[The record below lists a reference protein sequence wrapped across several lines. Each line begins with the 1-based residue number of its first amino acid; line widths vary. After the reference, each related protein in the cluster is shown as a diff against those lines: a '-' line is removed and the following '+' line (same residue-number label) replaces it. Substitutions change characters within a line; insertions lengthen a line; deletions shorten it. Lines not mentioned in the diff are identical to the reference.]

1 MKVLSS
7 DVKALLDKL
16 YNLRG
21 EDSVILAKMNKER
34 QEAIETGERTKNEK
48 EILLSKIEKLS
59 NEEKTLQEEGEKLT
73 SILSN
78 INRDDF
84 SNVLDRLQIDFDPAS
99 INDKISKMLPETIEK
114 VVSENKLASEELE
127 SVETEMNNAITKV
140 EELGIR
146 KDEALS
152 NQAKLNEYFDLALEG
167 NINITRDAITSL
179 LEKFDFNEDEQR
191 EAAKILMFPEDALYE
206 YDASYKSGA
215 QTSGKTITEVLMEAK
230 KESKAETKENK
241 KEEHIE
247 INEDT
252 PSLENIFES
261 VMEKNDFSKETTEQT
276 EEKTETPVEPDIK
289 EEVKPLF
296 SDSEEPK
303 VVAPSKEERDNESN
317 NNDVKTLL
325 TKLGININSI
335 SEEKIKKVMEN
346 YDEELITKNIE
357 SLKAHNIN
365 LEILIDNTE
374 LVYDKELNEKI
385 EKLISIGKESR
396 DISLMPSVLVK
407 YDLKGLN
414 NTINVLQISGLD
426 PKKVPLMAY

>member
-1 MKVLSS
+1 MKMLSS
-7 DVKALLDKL
+7 EVKTLLDKL

-48 EILLSKIEKLS
+48 EVLLNKIEKLS
-59 NEEKTLQEEGEKLT
+59 NEERTLQEEGDKLS

-99 INDKISKMLPETIEK
+99 INEKITRMLPETIEK
-114 VVSENKLASEELE
+114 VVLENKKASEELE
-127 SVETEMNNAITKV
+127 TVETEMNNAITKV

-146 KDEALS
+146 KDEALN
-152 NQAKLNEYFDLALEG
+152 NQAKLNEYFELALEG

-206 YDASYKSGA
+206 YDASFKSGS

-230 KESKAETKENK
+230 KESKSEV
-241 KEEHIE
+241 KEEPK
-247 INEDT
+247 EDVA
-252 PSLENIFES
+252 SA
-261 VMEKNDFSKETTEQT
+261 
-276 EEKTETPVEPDIK
+276 
-289 EEVKPLF
+289 VKPLF
-296 SDSEEPK
+296 SDNNEESVTQSK
-303 VVAPSKEERDNESN
+303 VEEHSN
-317 NNDVKTLL
+317 NAITSFLENLGLNLNSINKE
-325 TKLGININSI
+325 KLDKVINSD
-335 SEEKIKKVMEN
+335 
-346 YDEELITKNIE
+346 DEETINKNIE
-357 SLKAHNIN
+357 VLKSHEID
-365 LEILIDNTE
+365 LDILIENIE
-374 LVYDKELNEKI
+374 LLLDKELAEKI
-385 EKLISIGKESR
+385 DKLIAIGKESR

-407 YDLKGLN
+407 YDLNGLN
-414 NTINVLQISGLD
+414 NTINLLQISGLD